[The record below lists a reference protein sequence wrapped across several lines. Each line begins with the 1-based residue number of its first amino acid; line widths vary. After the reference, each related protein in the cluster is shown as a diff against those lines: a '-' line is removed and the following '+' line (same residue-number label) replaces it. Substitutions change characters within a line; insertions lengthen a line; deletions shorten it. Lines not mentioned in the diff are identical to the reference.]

1 MKLSGRL
8 LAIAEMVPRVD
19 TVADIGCDHGK
30 LAVWLVKNGRA
41 RRAVCGDIS
50 APSLEKARKKA
61 TEEGLSDRI
70 SARVGSGLSVL
81 APGEADAAVIAGMGG
96 ELIASIL
103 EDDIGKAPDVL
114 VLSCH
119 SMADVLR
126 GWLADNGFYFE
137 DEVLVEEGR
146 HFYPIMRVRRGESRA
161 LSLSEREFGPV
172 LLRKKPKAL
181 RRLLDRRIRE
191 TQRIYA
197 ELERAESPRK
207 AELLSELGETLRR
220 YEEVRKSL

>member
-8 LAIAEMVPRVD
+8 LAIAEW
-19 TVADIGCDHGK
+19 C
-30 LAVWLVKNGRA
+30 LVWIPWR
-41 RRAVCGDIS
+41 IS
-50 APSLEKARKKA
+50 AAPRQAGGVAGETAVRAARSAATSAPVAGKDPQKAA
-61 TEEGLSDRI
+61 EEGLSDRI

-81 APGEADAAVIAGMGG
+81 PGRADAAVIAGMGG

-103 EDDIGKAPDVL
+103 EGDIGKAPDVL

>member
-103 EDDIGKAPDVL
+103 EGDIGKAPDVL

>member
-8 LAIAEMVPRVD
+8 LAIAEMVPPVD

-61 TEEGLSDRI
+61 EEEGLSDRI

-103 EDDIGKAPDVL
+103 EADIGKAPDVL

-126 GWLADNGFYFE
+126 GWLADNGFFFE
-137 DEVLVEEGR
+137 DEALVEEGR
-146 HFYPIMRVRRGESRA
+146 HFYPVMRVRRGESRA
-161 LSLSEREFGPV
+161 LSLNEREFGPV
-172 LLRKKPKAL
+172 LLRKKPEAL

-197 ELERAESPRK
+197 KLERAESPRK
-207 AELLSELGETLRR
+207 AELLSELNETLRR

>member
-1 MKLSGRL
+1 MELSGRL
-8 LAIAEMVPRVD
+8 LAIAEMVPKVD

-50 APSLEKARKKA
+50 APSLEKTRKKA
-61 TEEGLSDRI
+61 AEEGLSDRI

-81 APGEADAAVIAGMGG
+81 APGETDAAVIAGMGG

-103 EDDIGKAPDVL
+103 EADIEKSPQVL

-119 SMADVLR
+119 SMAEVLR
-126 GWLADNGFYFE
+126 GWLADNGFCFE
-137 DEVLVEEGR
+137 DEVLVEERR

-161 LSLSEREFGPV
+161 LTINESEFGPV
-172 LLRKKPKAL
+172 LLRKKPEAL
-181 RRLLDRRIRE
+181 RRLLDKRIRE
-191 TQRIYA
+191 VKGIHA
-197 ELERAESPRK
+197 KLERAESPRK
-207 AELLSELGETLRR
+207 AELLGELGETLRR